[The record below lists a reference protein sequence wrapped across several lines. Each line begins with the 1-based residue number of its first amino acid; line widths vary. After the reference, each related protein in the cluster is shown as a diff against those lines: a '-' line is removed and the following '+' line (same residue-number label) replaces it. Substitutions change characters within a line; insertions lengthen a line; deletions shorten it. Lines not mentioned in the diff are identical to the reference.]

1 MNALFSLTDTGI
13 IKLEMESSMV
23 TETNPC
29 PSFLETHGSSK
40 FHMSKIGTEA
50 IQEEAVETYLRSRE
64 LKIWSLA
71 RS

>member
-23 TETNPC
+23 
-29 PSFLETHGSSK
+29 
-40 FHMSKIGTEA
+40 TEA

>member
-1 MNALFSLTDTGI
+1 MNALFSLTGTGI

-23 TETNPC
+23 
-29 PSFLETHGSSK
+29 
-40 FHMSKIGTEA
+40 TEA